1 MARLKTE
8 LEHPRMRVPVV
19 PMSMLMIA
27 GAVAFL
33 AVVAAGNAQTQAD
46 LRVAQWVQAID
57 VPGFGAL
64 ATVANFLTSAPMAIG
79 LWLAATS
86 FFVLR
91 GRPLEAIA
99 VFSIFGLWIVNQ
111 FVGVVIDRSS
121 PSSAVSEMSRAD
133 SGSFPSGHTT
143 GAVVFYGTLTFLAF
157 SNIGKTSVKIW
168 VIVGAVAIVGLTAL
182 SRVYVGAHWPSDVLA
197 SLLIGSLGVVAIGH
211 VYTLIK
217 EDRLSLPRFHK
228 KQAPPTID
236 GVTVTGSVASRVL
249 LDWKAGTA
257 TKEYRPPW
265 LVKALYW
272 VAFQAPFPYQAN
284 RHALVAAAANRK
296 IVGLLTRH
304 RFGQDMIAPV
314 LSIDEA
320 DGRYQ
325 LVTELVEGVEPESNG
340 EVAETL
346 SEFYHYFQ
354 EAGLPTWQISPANPH
369 AHTNFIRNREGELK
383 LIDIES
389 SIVSFSPPFGQLRA
403 ALRDGLYPVFDDV
416 DFMRLRAYVQ
426 SRREQLADSLTM
438 GGLEELDQ
446 AIDDAEASSISWKE
460 IEPRIWGRIAR
471 SVYAFFNL
479 SPLLR
484 RVGRTV
490 DGAEAMATSFLNAGV
505 DRWEVE
511 NRIDAVRAADLRNQ
525 IQTSEMSAVVKHL
538 GAHMV
543 LSAIPIPIPGLR
555 SLARYGW
562 TLSFRLK
569 GLFGLA
575 TGRMTKEEYRAVR
588 SIHTVPVMLLALVPA
603 VGAIAYAVSD
613 PMLKGPGRMLL
624 DESAS
629 RLPFKLYRRLGLSNL
644 TAPRPQAARAWR
656 IPIGKRIFTS
666 SEDAYQ
672 QLMSRV
678 TPPQHARATP
688 GITGES
694 RI

>member
-1 MARLKTE
+1 MVTLKAD
-8 LEHPRMRVPVV
+8 LGHPGIRVPAV
-19 PMSMLMIA
+19 PISMLMIT

-33 AVVAAGNAQTQAD
+33 AVVAAGSTQTQAD

-57 VPGFGAL
+57 VPGFSGLAAL
-64 ATVANFLTSAPMAIG
+64 ANFLTSAPIAIG
-79 LWLAATS
+79 LWLAATT

-111 FVGVVIDRSS
+111 FVGVIVDRPS

-168 VIVGAVAIVGLTAL
+168 VIVGALAIVGLTAL

-217 EDRLSLPRFHK
+217 EDRFSLPRFHK

-236 GVTVTGSVASRVL
+236 GVTVTGSVASRVY
-249 LDWKAGTA
+249 LDWRAGTA

-265 LVKALYW
+265 VVRALYW

-284 RHALVAAAANRK
+284 RHALVAAEANRK

-320 DGRYQ
+320 DGRYR
-325 LVTELVEGVEPESNG
+325 LVTELVEGVEPESNDA
-340 EVAETL
+340 VAETL
-346 SEFYHYFQ
+346 SEFYQYFQ
-354 EAGLPTWQISPANPH
+354 ETGLPTWQISPANPH
-369 AHTNFIRNREGELK
+369 AHTNFIRNRQGELK

-403 ALRDGLYPVFDDV
+403 ALREGLYPVFDDV

-426 SRREQLADSLTM
+426 SQREPLVASLTM
-438 GGLEELDQ
+438 GGLEELKE
-446 AIDDAEASSISWKE
+446 AIDDAEAYSISWKE
-460 IEPRIWGRIAR
+460 SEPRIWGHR
-471 SVYAFFNL
+471 SVAL
-479 SPLLR
+479 AALLR

-490 DGAEAMATSFLNAGV
+490 DGAEAMATSFLNAAV

-511 NRIDAVRAADLRNQ
+511 KRVDAVRAADLRRQ
-525 IQTSEMSAVVKHL
+525 IQTSEVASLLKHL
-538 GAHMV
+538 GAHIAMSV
-543 LSAIPIPIPGLR
+543 PLR
-555 SLARYGW
+555 FPFGSPARFAWVAY
-562 TLSFRLK
+562 FRLK
-569 GLFGLA
+569 ARYDLA
-575 TGRMTKEEYRAVR
+575 RARITREEYAEER
-588 SIHTVPVMLLALVPA
+588 SIHSIPVMVISLIPGF
-603 VGAIAYAVSD
+603 GAIAYMASGTVRNTG
-613 PMLKGPGRMLL
+613 LTRLL
-624 DESAS
+624 IDQMAS
-629 RLPFKLYRRLGLSNL
+629 KLPFRLYGRLGLSNL
-644 TAPRPQAARAWR
+644 TAPRQKAARPTR
-656 IPIGKRIFTS
+656 TPLGKRILAS

-672 QLMSRV
+672 HLVSSV
-678 TPPQHARATP
+678 TPPQHAHATP
-688 GITGES
+688 RITMES
-694 RI
+694 RT

>member
-1 MARLKTE
+1 MATLKAD
-8 LEHPRMRVPVV
+8 LGHPWIRVPVV

-33 AVVAAGNAQTQAD
+33 AVVAAGSAQTQAD
-46 LRVAQWVQAID
+46 LHVALWVQAID
-57 VPGFGAL
+57 VPGLGGL
-64 ATVANFLTSAPMAIG
+64 TTLANFLTSAPMAIG
-79 LWLAATS
+79 LWLAATT

-111 FVGVVIDRSS
+111 FVGVVVDRPA

-157 SNIGKTSVKIW
+157 SNMGKTPLKVW
-168 VIVGAVAIVGLTAL
+168 VFVGAVAIVGITAM

-217 EDRLSLPRFHK
+217 EDRFSLPRFHK
-228 KQAPPTID
+228 RQAPPTID
-236 GVTVTGSVASRVL
+236 GVTVTGSVASRVY
-249 LDWKAGTA
+249 LDWSAGTA

-265 LVKALYW
+265 LVRALYW
-272 VAFQAPFPYQAN
+272 VAFQAPFPYQSN

-314 LSIDEA
+314 LSIDETG
-320 DGRYQ
+320 GRYQ

-346 SEFYHYFQ
+346 SEFYQYFQ
-354 EAGLPTWQISPANPH
+354 ETGLPTWQISPANPH
-369 AHTNFIRNREGELK
+369 AHTNFIRNRQGELK

-416 DFMRLRAYVQ
+416 DFMRLRAYVESQ
-426 SRREQLADSLTM
+426 REQLVSSLTM
-438 GGLEELDQ
+438 GGLEELKQ
-446 AIDDAEASSISWKE
+446 AIDAAEAYSISWKE
-460 IEPRIWGRIAR
+460 TEPRIWGRIAR
-471 SVYAFFNL
+471 NVYAFLNL

-490 DGAEAMATSFLNAGV
+490 DGAEAMATSFLNAAV

-511 NRIDAVRAADLRNQ
+511 KRVDAVRAADLRNQ
-525 IQTSEMSAVVKHL
+525 IQTSEVASLLKHL
-538 GAHMV
+538 GAHIALTV
-543 LSAIPIPIPGLR
+543 ALR
-555 SLARYGW
+555 FPFGSPARFGW
-562 TLSFRLK
+562 VAYFRLK
-569 GLFGLA
+569 ARYDLA
-575 TGRMTKEEYRAVR
+575 RARITREEYAEAR
-588 SIHTVPVMLLALVPA
+588 SIHSVPVMLISLIPGF
-603 VGAIAYAVSD
+603 GAIAYMASGTVRSTG
-613 PMLKGPGRMLL
+613 LTRLL
-624 DESAS
+624 IDQMAS
-629 RLPFKLYRRLGLSNL
+629 KLPFRLYGRLGLSNL
-644 TAPRPQAARAWR
+644 TAPRQKAARPR
-656 IPIGKRIFTS
+656 RTPLGKRILAS

-672 QLMSRV
+672 HLVSSV
-678 TPPQHARATP
+678 TPPQHALATP
-688 GITGES
+688 RITMES
-694 RI
+694 RT